1 LLPLPNLEMSRTTYI
16 HIILATNALADTG
29 APSSDAGCSL
39 QIRVEEVGGSDEGRP
54 KSPEKQQ

>member
-1 LLPLPNLEMSRTTYI
+1 MSRTTYI